1 MYVNVNTCVP
11 PRARY
16 QFQRAAVQD
25 IKSLT
30 RCHFGGANISQ
41 PEIAVAKTFN
51 LKQMISDGCK
61 GCLLRA
67 RMGLRDARERERL
80 DMDPRVVHELLT
92 A

>member
-11 PRARY
+11 LRARY
-16 QFQRAAVQD
+16 QLQRAAMQD

-30 RCHFGGANISQ
+30 RRHFRGANISQ
-41 PEIAVAKTFN
+41 PEIAVAKTSN

-67 RMGLRDARERERL
+67 RLGPAGMPEKERDRSWILEWS
-80 DMDPRVVHELLT
+80 VSG
-92 A
+92 